1 MSIDD
6 HTRTI
11 ILANILISYLV
22 LKINYTYELHVQII

>member
-1 MSIDD
+1 MSVDD

-11 ILANILISYLV
+11 ILVNILIGYLV